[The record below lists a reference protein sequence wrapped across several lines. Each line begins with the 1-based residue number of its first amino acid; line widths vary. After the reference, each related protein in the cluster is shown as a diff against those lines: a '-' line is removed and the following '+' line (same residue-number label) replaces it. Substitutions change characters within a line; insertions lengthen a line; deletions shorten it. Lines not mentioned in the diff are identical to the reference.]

1 MAGEASSHLLL
12 ISTIWART
20 LGRYELRGGL
30 QRAQK
35 LHKTLRTMLARRH
48 TFPFIFVQLRTFI
61 CHRRGRAKARQRGG
75 ATRGFT
81 LIEMMV
87 VVVIITLVASI
98 AMPGIGRRMRSSKT
112 RQAADTIG
120 QIYSNARVRAMGR
133 GSAVLVRFDSGVF
146 TIQEATLGSDAPD
159 AGCASLPEPYC
170 LPRGGVDPWVTA
182 NGKSQIL
189 KTYDF
194 ASSGDYDIGHY
205 TGGAQTFDVCFSPAG
220 RAYSR
225 GDFAAPLTNMTAPT
239 RFWVQA
245 PGEGDLRRNVTL
257 STSGATRT
265 VAVIE

>member
-1 MAGEASSHLLL
+1 MSRCNELHLSP
-12 ISTIWART
+12 I
-20 LGRYELRGGL
+20 G
-30 QRAQK
+30 AQK
-35 LHKTLRTMLARRH
+35 LQKSLWIMHGRRH
-48 TFPFIFVQLRTFI
+48 TFPFIFVHLRSFA
-61 CHRRGRAKARQRGG
+61 RSGKGPARGSMSRQ

-81 LIEMMV
+81 LIEMLV

-133 GSAVLVRFDSGVF
+133 GSAVLVRFESGIF
-146 TIQEATLGSDAPD
+146 TIREATLGTDAPD
-159 AGCASLPEPYC
+159 PGCASLPEPYC
-170 LPRGGVDPWVTA
+170 LPHDGVDPWA
-182 NGKSQIL
+182 AAGKSQVL

-205 TGGAQTFDVCFSPAG
+205 TAGAQTLDVCFSPAG

-225 GDFAAPLTNMTAPT
+225 EDQAVPLANMTAPT

-257 STSGATRT
+257 STSGAART